1 MSLSEP
7 EPGAK
12 PSQRRPARWQWIL
25 SAALSLALA
34 VVVVRRPALG
44 GADHGILDALSS
56 LFLNP
61 DQAGTTSWLALLGPS
76 ALALVMAVMVAA
88 LPQRPWSKLLTLL
101 VLVGVALRYLFWRA
115 STIDHS
121 SSQASTIGTLM
132 LVVEILYLFTQ
143 GLALVPA
150 PLFDPWRRRRQADQL
165 ESDNPDNHPSVE
177 IWIRTAHEEERL
189 IRRALIACRLIHYPA
204 ISICVVDR
212 IGRDSVRNLAKSM
225 GARYIDPS
233 KAGAFTG
240 LGGDPLMLAALDSG
254 NSELIAVFESG
265 YMPFANFLKRTTG
278 FLTDKRV
285 AMVQTPLTHF
295 RSEFYNRNIG
305 SDQVMPGERDIFFH
319 YGEVVLDRFN
329 SVQACEGSYLIRRQ
343 ALRSMLQAGSRAV
356 GWESLG
362 TAELQR
368 QGQKIVYLD
377 EIVSIGEAPRTFT
390 AFLQQ
395 QLRHRQEQLLIAIHG
410 GTAPLGQGLAPLQVG
425 YRVSQL
431 LDQLTPL
438 LRIGFIVIPL
448 LALLFGVPLIKATVS
463 DYIVYGTPLIILLHT
478 LPAWL
483 TNNHFSRFWK
493 EVSEALTAVPALA
506 GVIRLVIHRG
516 GPTRHPGLDD
526 EIPANQSIN
535 LGLAWP
541 FLLALG
547 ELITILFL
555 RYVLPLIPGF
565 DQLLNPGYLGE
576 SLLLIWNLHNGWV
589 MIVCLICS
597 IDQPV
602 RRQGDR
608 VPIHR
613 SGRLELGAFRGGGVT
628 CDLSES
634 GAAFLLN
641 AGVPSPAESSGWL
654 LLDDTDLKLPVEV
667 VRRSGEGAN
676 VRIGLRYSSL
686 DPASTGA
693 LLKLLYGGGV
703 GLPQAR
709 QIGAIHAFIS
719 LIGGLWGANPVVRR
733 Y

>member
-1 MSLSEP
+1 M
-7 EPGAK
+7 
-12 PSQRRPARWQWIL
+12 
-25 SAALSLALA
+25 
-34 VVVVRRPALG
+34 
-44 GADHGILDALSS
+44 
-56 LFLNP
+56 
-61 DQAGTTSWLALLGPS
+61 
-76 ALALVMAVMVAA
+76 
-88 LPQRPWSKLLTLL
+88 
-101 VLVGVALRYLFWRA
+101 
-115 STIDHS
+115 
-121 SSQASTIGTLM
+121 
-132 LVVEILYLFTQ
+132 
-143 GLALVPA
+143 
-150 PLFDPWRRRRQADQL
+150 
-165 ESDNPDNHPSVE
+165 
-177 IWIRTAHEEERL
+177 
-189 IRRALIACRLIHYPA
+189 
-204 ISICVVDR
+204 
-212 IGRDSVRNLAKSM
+212 
-225 GARYIDPS
+225 
-233 KAGAFTG
+233 
-240 LGGDPLMLAALDSG
+240 
-254 NSELIAVFESG
+254 
-265 YMPFANFLKRTTG
+265 
-278 FLTDKRV
+278 
-285 AMVQTPLTHF
+285 
-295 RSEFYNRNIG
+295 
-305 SDQVMPGERDIFFH
+305 
-319 YGEVVLDRFN
+319 
-329 SVQACEGSYLIRRQ
+329 
-343 ALRSMLQAGSRAV
+343 
-356 GWESLG
+356 
-362 TAELQR
+362 
-368 QGQKIVYLD
+368 
-377 EIVSIGEAPRTFT
+377 
-390 AFLQQ
+390 
-395 QLRHRQEQLLIAIHG
+395 
-410 GTAPLGQGLAPLQVG
+410 
-425 YRVSQL
+425 
-431 LDQLTPL
+431 
-438 LRIGFIVIPL
+438 IPL

-535 LGLAWP
+535 LDLAWP

-686 DPASTGA
+686 DAASTGA